1 MKREK
6 SRLRAILSTALLATT
21 VFVTNNTVS
30 AANPPPTSMQLLLLA
45 LADNAMAL
53 THRLLNDSSAAKG
66 VLASDNADVKAL
78 YSEAMKFY
86 GQAEKA
92 DASGDQETRD
102 QALLQAKM
110 ALLKAAQQVKVAP
123 ELTDRSHSLFQRRT
137 QSADALLDAHK
148 RIREELKAGPEVE
161 ALENKATT
169 DIAAANASF
178 QKDDVDGATRLIDQA
193 LSALKGSLI
202 SMRNGTTL
210 VRSLH
215 FDTPKDEYE
224 YELDRN
230 RSHTLLSSI
239 LLQREP
245 LAENA
250 RQRFDKDMSQA
261 RALRQQA
268 EAQAAK
274 EEYEAAIKTLEEST
288 RHLVAGLGQAAQQ
301 AGIKIQ
307 TTSIG
312 SMFGLFFSDEP
323 VVDFTSAKS
332 CDLAMFTAYYKGMR
346 DKGIYLAPSQFEA
359 GFVSTAHDEAAIE
372 QTLSAARDVFAQVAA

>member
-288 RHLVAGLGQAAQQ
+288 RHIVRAIRVAR
-301 AGIKIQ
+301 
-307 TTSIG
+307 
-312 SMFGLFFSDEP
+312 
-323 VVDFTSAKS
+323 
-332 CDLAMFTAYYKGMR
+332 AYIPG
-346 DKGIYLAPSQFEA
+346 
-359 GFVSTAHDEAAIE
+359 
-372 QTLSAARDVFAQVAA
+372 